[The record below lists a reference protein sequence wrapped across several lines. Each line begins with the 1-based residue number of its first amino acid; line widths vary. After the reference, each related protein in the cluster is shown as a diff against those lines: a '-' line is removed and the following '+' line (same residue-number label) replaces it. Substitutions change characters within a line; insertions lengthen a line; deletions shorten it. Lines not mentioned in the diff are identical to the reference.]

1 MEIYITILN
10 SKENLMRATASITSK
25 GQVTLPKAIRDQLSG
40 RVIEFVAEGGRIEIR
55 SVESVA
61 GSLSDFAKP
70 GATMENARQATWG
83 GDGDD

>member
-1 MEIYITILN
+1 MGMCITILN
-10 SKENLMRATASITSK
+10 GKEDLMRATASITSK

-70 GATMENARQATWG
+70 GATMEDARQVTWG
-83 GDGDD
+83 SDGGT